1 MNLKHIIIF
10 FACIFLLAGCGDKTP
25 AGTEGTVTSISK
37 ETVTSTVKE
46 TAAVSVS
53 TESSVSISEPAP
65 ESEPESGVVGMKDLA
80 SITIFGIPV
89 TEIEND
95 EFFAALQN
103 VTGQIEVTDAM
114 YDGLSSYCSRY
125 YKYSGEVNGY
135 EVSGMDQIMN
145 DGSKINLIYQKE
157 GSLENGKWDTEHSI

>member
-1 MNLKHIIIF
+1 MNLKKIIIF
-10 FACIFLLAGCGDKTP
+10 FACIFLLTGCGDKAP
-25 AGTEGTVTSISK
+25 AGTEGTVTGISK

-65 ESEPESGVVGMKDLA
+65 EAESESGVVGMKDLA

-103 VTGQIEVTDAM
+103 VTG
-114 YDGLSSYCSRY
+114 
-125 YKYSGEVNGY
+125 
-135 EVSGMDQIMN
+135 
-145 DGSKINLIYQKE
+145 
-157 GSLENGKWDTEHSI
+157 